1 MGTERRR
8 QLLLVVL
15 AVVLLIVVYR
25 QWPATAPAPARPS
38 NQQGAAGT
46 SGTARG
52 RTGRAPAPAQTTDV
66 HLEALTADR
75 PKPEPTERN
84 LFRFREK
91 RAPPQPP
98 ASGGGT
104 TQTPLVNP
112 ELSTGTPP
120 PPPLPPI
127 ALKCFGYIGKPA
139 GGPKLVTCTDGNG
152 PPQAVAE
159 GQLVLG
165 RYRIL
170 KIGEESI
177 EVAYAD
183 GRGRQTIR
191 ITGS

>member
-15 AVVLLIVVYR
+15 AVVLLAVVYR

-38 NQQGAAGT
+38 NQQGTAGT

-52 RTGRAPAPAQTTDV
+52 RTGRAQAPAQTTDV
-66 HLEALTADR
+66 HLEALSAER

-91 RAPPQPP
+91 HPPPQPP
-98 ASGGGT
+98 APGGGT
-104 TQTPLVNP
+104 APKTNDNP
-112 ELSTGTPP
+112 ELPVGPPP

-127 ALKCFGYIGKPA
+127 TLKCFGYIGKPA
-139 GGPKLVTCTDGNG
+139 GGPKIVTCTDGNG
-152 PPQAVAE
+152 PPQSVAE

-191 ITGS
+191 IT